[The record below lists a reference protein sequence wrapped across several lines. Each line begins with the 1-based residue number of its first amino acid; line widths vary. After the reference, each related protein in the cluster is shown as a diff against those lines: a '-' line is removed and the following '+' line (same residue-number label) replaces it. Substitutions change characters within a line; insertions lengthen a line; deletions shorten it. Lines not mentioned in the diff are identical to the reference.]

1 MKLSDGGF
9 VVTEKSTLP
18 RPRSLGLIVTVIV
31 HVAPGATDDSV
42 QPVAV
47 QLSSVNELPA
57 TFTRT
62 GTTSVVVPFTHVVVP
77 VLMICTG
84 I

>member
-18 RPRSLGLIVTVIV
+18 RPRSLGVMVTVIV

-42 QPVAV
+42 QPVAA
-47 QLSSVNELPA
+47 QLSIVNELPGP
-57 TFTRT
+57 FTRS
-62 GTTSVVVPFTHVVVP
+62 GTTSVIVPFTHVVAP
-77 VLMICTG
+77 VLMICTT